1 MTISDTSLP
10 IFCPLPFVHLVV
22 NSAGG
27 YSQCCQASQEMYKT
41 TSGRVVIND
50 QFSSK
55 SNPDNLN
62 SNFTNIPYGAT
73 LQEVFDSKHIHSV
86 RQQLLASEKPKS
98 CSRCWANEKRS
109 FESARQS
116 AMFQYVLD
124 DQGFNYDINEI
135 IEKPLIRSLDLKFSN
150 KCNLHCLMCNAGN
163 SDMWIPL
170 DRKIV
175 KYLEKTVDVNPLNI
189 GETIF
194 KWKDFVRPGH
204 DDPIYQQP
212 FSLELFE
219 EIKSLVPQLHE
230 IQCSGGEPFIT
241 EEFIE
246 LLKYIIETGHA
257 GHIKLEITTNG
268 TKFVADVME
277 LLTHFKHTRFLIS
290 IDGSG
295 SAYDY
300 IRAPYTY
307 KLLLQRLQ
315 FLSEYIES
323 GKISA
328 SVEIPVLAMV
338 YNLFSISQLE
348 QDLEDLLRVSQRNW
362 NQFARQVYLQG
373 YASLSK
379 AEGVAAL
386 SPVIQ
391 ITPMLN
397 EDQDRL
403 LIKWLPKKI
412 LIEALCDYIQIDNQS
427 RISGKDVPINIDWI
441 RILTSYIQ
449 DDVDEHIAATKHREL
464 KNYTL
469 LMDKML
475 NRDYHDFLDPRIA
488 DFLDTIES
496 DL

>member
-1 MTISDTSLP
+1 MTISDTSLL
-10 IFCPLPFVHLVV
+10 CPFPFIHLVI

-27 YSQCCQASQEMYKT
+27 YSQCCEASQEIYKT
-41 TSGRVVIND
+41 TSGRLVIND

-73 LQEVFDSKHIHSV
+73 LQEVFDSKHIHSI
-86 RQQLLASEKPKS
+86 RHHLLAGKKPKS

-109 FESARQS
+109 FPSARESAMIR
-116 AMFQYVLD
+116 YVLD
-124 DQGFNYDINEI
+124 DKGFNYDINEI
-135 IEKPLIRSLDLKFSN
+135 IEKPQIRSLDLKFSN

-163 SDMWIPL
+163 SDMWVPL

-175 KYLEKTVDVNPLNI
+175 EYLEKTVDVNPLNV
-189 GETIF
+189 GQTTF
-194 KWKDFVRPGH
+194 KWKEFVRPGH
-204 DDPIYQQP
+204 DDPTVDQP

-230 IQCSGGEPFIT
+230 IQCTGGEPFIS
-241 EEFIE
+241 EQFIK

-257 GHIKLEITTNG
+257 GHIELEITTNG

-315 FLSEYIES
+315 FLNEYIES

-348 QDLEDLLRVSQRNW
+348 HDIEDSLRVAQTDAG
-362 NQFARQVYLQG
+362 QFV
-373 YASLSK
+373 
-379 AEGVAAL
+379 
-386 SPVIQ
+386 Q

-397 EDQDRL
+397 EGEDRL
-403 LIKWLPKKI
+403 LIKWLPKEI
-412 LIEALCDYIQIDNQS
+412 LIEALHDYMQIDNQH
-427 RISGKDVPINIDWI
+427 RLSGKDSYNFDWI
-441 RILTSYIQ
+441 RMLISYIR

-469 LMDKML
+469 LMDKIL
-475 NRDYHDFLDPRIA
+475 NRDYHDFLHPHIA

>member
-1 MTISDTSLP
+1 MI
-10 IFCPLPFVHLVV
+10 
-22 NSAGG
+22 
-27 YSQCCQASQEMYKT
+27 
-41 TSGRVVIND
+41 R
-50 QFSSK
+50 
-55 SNPDNLN
+55 
-62 SNFTNIPYGAT
+62 
-73 LQEVFDSKHIHSV
+73 
-86 RQQLLASEKPKS
+86 
-98 CSRCWANEKRS
+98 
-109 FESARQS
+109 
-116 AMFQYVLD
+116 YVLD
-124 DQGFNYDINEI
+124 DKGFNYDINEI
-135 IEKPLIRSLDLKFSN
+135 TENPLIRSLDLKFSN

-163 SDMWIPL
+163 SDMWVPL

-175 KYLEKTVDVNPLNI
+175 EYLEKTVDVNPLNI

-241 EEFIE
+241 EQFIE

-257 GHIKLEITTNG
+257 GHIELEITTNG

-315 FLSEYIES
+315 FLNEYVES

-328 SVEIPVLAMV
+328 DVEIPVLAMV

-348 QDLEDLLRVSQRNW
+348 QDLDNFLRISRRNQT
-362 NQFARQVYLQG
+362 QF
-373 YASLSK
+373 
-379 AEGVAAL
+379 
-386 SPVIQ
+386 IQ

-397 EDQDRL
+397 ESEDRL

-412 LIEALCDYIQIDNQS
+412 LVEALCDYIQIDNQS
-427 RISGKDVPINIDWI
+427 RISGKDVPINIEWI

-449 DDVDEHIAATKHREL
+449 DEIDEHIAVTKHREL